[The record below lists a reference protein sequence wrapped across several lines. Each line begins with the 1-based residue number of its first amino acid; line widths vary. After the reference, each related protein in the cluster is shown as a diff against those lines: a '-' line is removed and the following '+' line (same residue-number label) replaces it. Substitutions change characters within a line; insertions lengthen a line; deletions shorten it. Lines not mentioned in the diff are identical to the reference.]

1 MPEAK
6 QLAAIGRAAVVKP
19 TAVPERFCPSVADP
33 FDKLMPVHIHKAM
46 AAYEVRKVEMVNKEV
61 GRIKEATNL
70 LNDILSSMNL
80 PAGLEDTS
88 GGGIADTIAQ
98 LELVI
103 ISALS
108 VQVFRQVSWRNQPA
122 LSLAAALTIWTS

>member
-33 FDKLMPVHIHKAM
+33 FEKLMPVHIHQAM

-88 GGGIADTIAQ
+88 GGGTADAIDNP
-98 LELVI
+98 
-103 ISALS
+103 S
-108 VQVFRQVSWRNQPA
+108 
-122 LSLAAALTIWTS
+122 